1 MQGPSCGNLL
11 GEAILGCFFFFFGHE
26 IVWFLLPLFFFFFRT
41 WDRDFE
47 MSRLFLVLFL
57 VSDPLWVPVLN
68 ATSALSL
75 AYTFLFPGLTV
86 YPQRLKSSAAACW
99 GFTRS
104 LGERRRW
111 VVWAG

>member
-1 MQGPSCGNLL
+1 MRKPAWGSDL
-11 GEAILGCFFFFFGHE
+11 GVFFFFFFGHE

>member
-11 GEAILGCFFFFFGHE
+11 GEAILGCFFFFLAMKLYGFY
-26 IVWFLLPLFFFFFRT
+26 FLFFFFFFRT

>member
-1 MQGPSCGNLL
+1 MRKPAWGSDL
-11 GEAILGCFFFFFGHE
+11 GVFFFFLAMKLYGFY
-26 IVWFLLPLFFFFFRT
+26 FLFFFFFFFFRT

>member
-1 MQGPSCGNLL
+1 MVST
-11 GEAILGCFFFFFGHE
+11 FFFFSERG
-26 IVWFLLPLFFFFFRT
+26 IDILRC
-41 WDRDFE
+41 RDF
-47 MSRLFLVLFL
+47 FVLFL

>member
-1 MQGPSCGNLL
+1 MRKPAWGSDL
-11 GEAILGCFFFFFGHE
+11 GVFFFFFFGHE
-26 IVWFLLPLFFFFFRT
+26 IVWFLLPLFFFFFFRT

>member
-1 MQGPSCGNLL
+1 MRKPAWGSDL
-11 GEAILGCFFFFFGHE
+11 GVFFFFFGHE
-26 IVWFLLPLFFFFFRT
+26 IVWFLLPLFFFFFFFRT